1 MWTVIKIN
9 KNKVSEL
16 KKELKKKLGSL
27 PIFYTPK
34 IKIQKFNKSK
44 IKSYDFDLLGD
55 YMLCYHENISGY
67 KSTNLL
73 KHCIGLK
80 YFLDGFVLSQKE
92 LEYFVNKCKNHED
105 KFGYVK
111 QSFFSFNKNSNF
123 QFLSGPFSNFFF
135 KILEERGKKY
145 FVALDN
151 FKISITKN
159 KTLFKPI

>member
-9 KNKVSEL
+9 KKKFNDL
-16 KKELKKKLGSL
+16 KNDFKKKLGSL
-27 PIFYTPK
+27 PIFYSPK

-44 IKSYDFDLLGD
+44 MKNYDFDLLGD
-55 YMLCYHENISGY
+55 YILCYHENISGY
-67 KSTNLL
+67 KSTNLF

-80 YFLDGFVLSQKE
+80 YFLDGFVQSQKD
-92 LEYFVNKCKNHED
+92 LEYFVKKCKNHED
-105 KFGYVK
+105 QSGYVK
-111 QSFFSFNKNSNF
+111 QSFFNFNKNNNF

-145 FVALDN
+145 FITLDN
-151 FKISITKN
+151 FKMSISKN